1 MLKWEEKDFNRKR
14 ILPRK
19 IQCIEIVY
27 IGTLIGTL
35 CYVKIKVAI
44 VTVVVVEAVVPVVS
58 MKCQQ

>member
-1 MLKWEEKDFNRKR
+1 MCISVKVGGKR
-14 ILPRK
+14 FQQKEDTMHRN
-19 IQCIEIVY
+19 CVHWY
-27 IGTLIGTL
+27 IDTL